1 MTNINIRVDDQLKK
15 EAQTLYKNLGMDL
28 STAINVFLRQS
39 VQDQA
44 LPFQPKFDPFWSEP
58 NQRYLKK
65 AIAEMEAGKNTIIKT
80 MEDLEALRKDEP

>member
-44 LPFQPKFDPFWSEP
+44 LPFQPKFDPFWSES

-80 MEDLEALRKDEP
+80 MEDLEALRKNEP